1 MAKDLSK
8 IPWHGIPRTEI
19 PWFPVIN
26 EEKCIGC
33 QLCYVSCGR
42 DVYEFDDDK
51 RKAIVE
57 RPYNC
62 LVGCTTCATICPTE
76 AIDFPSKDFIQ
87 KLEKEYKILKVVRET
102 AKKKKTKKDYEEA
115 RAKAEELL
123 TKVITTIEFEVTG
136 HFAERQIMAKFYDA
150 IKDDPCD
157 LIYISIETPSLKDCW
172 QEQAPS
178 YAKFRLV
185 STEYADITPYAEK
198 IKQILEE
205 NNIVLVAE
213 RKSF

>member
-8 IPWHGIPRTEI
+8 IPWHGIQRTEI
-19 PWFPVIN
+19 PWYPKIN

-42 DVYEFDDDK
+42 EVYEFDDDK
-51 RKAIVE
+51 RKAVVE

-62 LVGCTTCATICPTE
+62 LVGCTTCATICPSASIE
-76 AIDFPSKDFIQ
+76 FPTKDLIQ
-87 KLEKEYKILKVVRET
+87 KLEKEYKILKVVREV
-102 AKKKKTKKDYEEA
+102 AKEKKTKKEYEEA
-115 RAKAEELL
+115 REKATQLL
-123 TKVITTIEFEVTG
+123 NQVITAVEFEVTG
-136 HFAERQIMAKFYDA
+136 HFAERQIMAKFYQT

-157 LIYISIETPSLKDCW
+157 IIYINIETPSLKDCW
-172 QEQAPS
+172 HEQAPS

-185 STEYADITPYAEK
+185 STEYADIMPYVEK
-198 IKQILEE
+198 IKKVLKE

-213 RKSF
+213 RKAA

>member
-8 IPWHGIPRTEI
+8 IPWHGITRTEI

-42 DVYEFDDDK
+42 EVYEFDDDK
-51 RKAIVE
+51 RKAVVE

-62 LVGCTTCATICPTE
+62 LVGCSTCATICPTE
-76 AIDFPSKDFIQ
+76 AIDFPPKELIQ
-87 KLEKEYKILKVVRET
+87 KIEKEYKILKVVRET
-102 AKKKKTKKDYEEA
+102 AKKKKTKKEYEAA
-115 RAKAEELL
+115 RAKAAELL
-123 TKVITTIEFEVTG
+123 TKVVTAVEFEVTG

-172 QEQAPS
+172 KEQAPS
-178 YAKFRLV
+178 YARFQLV

-213 RKSF
+213 RKAA